1 MASVDTSLSCAAAA
15 QDTASQQVDEKPT
28 VDSFL
33 VELLEN
39 PRYRLIVLRMELDIQ
54 KFMQNSELQDF
65 EFQHFP
71 TSYLRCAA
79 HRVAQHYGLE
89 TSVADSI
96 VNSSLVSKVIAKKT
110 PNSKFPSLLLSK
122 IPPKQSEGEVSEKYK
137 IVLRQKPNSSNDDAM
152 GTEGKK
158 NLMKSIE
165 EREEAY
171 DKARARIFSGSSNA
185 AEKDVPFPNTQ
196 VVAQEVERN
205 NGKMAAVFRDR
216 EKDRY
221 DPDYDRSYQRY
232 VRSPLPVQ
240 NFPVVN
246 QPQYMPFVGN
256 QAGIN
261 YSSSDPSMSPFSAF
275 GSHQASTALYAPW
288 PTPTMMYANCYGNL
302 PHAVSQVPFY
312 QGFDQPR
319 YG

>member
-1 MASVDTSLSCAAAA
+1 MASFDSPLSSPAALDTG
-15 QDTASQQVDEKPT
+15 SQLVDEKPA
-28 VDSFL
+28 VDPFL

-54 KFMQNSELQDF
+54 KFMQNPELQEF

-89 TSVADSI
+89 TTAADSI
-96 VNSSLVSKVIAKKT
+96 VNSSLVNKVIARKT

-122 IPPKQSEGEVSEKYK
+122 ILPKQSEGETSEKKK
-137 IVLRQKPNSSNDDAM
+137 IVLRQRPKASTGDAM
-152 GTEGKK
+152 GSEAKK

-165 EREEAY
+165 EREEEY
-171 DKARARIFSGSSNA
+171 DKARARIFSGSSYIA
-185 AEKDVPFPNTQ
+185 DKEVPLPNTQ
-196 VVAQEVERN
+196 VVAQEVEKYS
-205 NGKMAAVFRDR
+205 GKVAVFRDR

-221 DPDYDRSYQRY
+221 DPDYDRSYDRY
-232 VRSPLPVQ
+232 VRSSLPAH

-256 QAGIN
+256 QASIN
-261 YSSSDPSMSPFSAF
+261 YRPMDPNMSSFSAF
-275 GSHQASTALYAPW
+275 GSHQASNAFYAPW
-288 PTPTMMYANCYGNL
+288 PTPTMMYANCYGHL
-302 PHAVSQVPFY
+302 THVASQVPFY
-312 QGFDQPR
+312 QGFDHPR
-319 YG
+319 

>member
-1 MASVDTSLSCAAAA
+1 MASIDGPLPCAMA
-15 QDTASQQVDEKPT
+15 DDEKPA
-28 VDSFL
+28 VDPFL

-54 KFMQNSELQDF
+54 KFMQNPDLQEF

-89 TSVADSI
+89 TTVADSI
-96 VNSSLVSKVIAKKT
+96 VNSSLVNKVIARKT
-110 PNSKFPSLLLSK
+110 PTSKFPPLLLSK
-122 IPPKQSEGEVSEKYK
+122 IPPKQSEGESSEKYK
-137 IVLRQKPNSSNDDAM
+137 IVLRQRPKALTGDAM
-152 GTEGKK
+152 GTEAKK
-158 NLMKSIE
+158 DLMKSIE
-165 EREEAY
+165 EREEEY

-185 AEKDVPFPNTQ
+185 VEKKVLLPSTQ
-196 VVAQEVERN
+196 VTTQEVDRN
-205 NGKMAAVFRDR
+205 GSKVAMFRDR

-221 DPDYDRSYQRY
+221 DPDYDRSYERY
-232 VRSPLPVQ
+232 VRGPLPAH
-240 NFPVVN
+240 NFPVVS

-261 YSSSDPSMSPFSAF
+261 YGASDPNMSSFSAF
-275 GSHQASTALYAPW
+275 GSHQTSNAFYSPW
-288 PTPTMMYANCYGNL
+288 PTPAMMYANIYGNL
-302 PHAVSQVPFY
+302 THAVPQVPFY
-312 QGFDQPR
+312 QGFDHPR